1 MDIEIERMARRI
13 RAWREAG
20 GFTLQELA
28 LRSGLAASTVQKIET
43 LQMVP
48 TVAVLLKLA
57 RGLGRRPG
65 ELIHDGADDVEVVHL
80 RPAERHPVGVKAWM
94 LVERLSGDLVD
105 NQIEVWRVTHQ
116 PGSGSGDVLRH
127 GGEIWILVE
136 AGELTVTLG
145 DKMYHLQTGD
155 SLHFKA
161 SHDHAWKNESE
172 DSVRFLIVG
181 TLPKELRTAL
191 HERLGS
197 LGGERPVA
205 SD

>member
-1 MDIEIERMARRI
+1 MDVEIERMARRI

-28 LRSGLAASTVQKIET
+28 QRSGLAASTVQKIET

-80 RPAERHPVGVKAWM
+80 RPAERHPVGVKARM

-105 NQIEVWRVTHQ
+105 NQLEVWRVTHQ

-127 GGEIWILVE
+127 GGEIWLLIE
-136 AGELTVTLG
+136 AGELAVTLG
-145 DKMYHLQTGD
+145 GKAYRLQAGD
-155 SLHFKA
+155 SFHFKA
-161 SHDHAWKNESE
+161 SHDHSWKNEAA
-172 DSVRFLIVG
+172 DPVRFLVVG

-191 HERLGS
+191 HERLGA
-197 LGGERPVA
+197 LADRPLA
-205 SD
+205 AD

>member
-1 MDIEIERMARRI
+1 MDVEIERMARRI

-65 ELIHDGADDVEVVHL
+65 ELIHDGGDDLEVVHL
-80 RPAERHPVGVKAWM
+80 RPDERHPVGVKSSM

-105 NQIEVWRVTHQ
+105 SQLEVWRVTHQ

-136 AGELTVTLG
+136 DGELTVNLADKTYRLQAG
-145 DKMYHLQTGD
+145 DTF
-155 SLHFKA
+155 HFKA
-161 SHDHAWKNESE
+161 SHDHAWKNESAQP
-172 DSVRFLIVG
+172 VRFVIVG

-197 LGGERPVA
+197 RRGDRSIA
-205 SD
+205 AD